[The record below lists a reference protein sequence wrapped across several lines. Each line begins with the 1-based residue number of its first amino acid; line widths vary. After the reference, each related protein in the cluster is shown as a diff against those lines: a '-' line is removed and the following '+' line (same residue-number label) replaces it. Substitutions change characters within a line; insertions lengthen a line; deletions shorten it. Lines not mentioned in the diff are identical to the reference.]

1 MDVASGRARAGGLDG
16 RARLTRRLDRPDHGA
31 EKPLDD
37 IAQNPL
43 GALNHPTSSKPA
55 EKITCYSIILD
66 NQVEF

>member
-1 MDVASGRARAGGLDG
+1 MDVASGRAQVGELDG
-16 RARLTRRLDRPDHGA
+16 RVRLARRPDRPDRGA

-55 EKITCYSIILD
+55 EK
-66 NQVEF
+66 